1 MSGGTRVVAIVVVLA
16 AGGCA
21 GTGSRPPRPQLLGAA
36 ELAGVAAT
44 TRVPAVTDRWWAA
57 FQDPQLDALIDEAL
71 AHSPTLAE
79 ARARLGS
86 AEALA
91 TVARAARSV
100 AGNLSASVERER
112 LSEQGLYPP
121 PYAGATLNLGQI
133 GVDLSYELDLTG
145 RTQAR
150 VAASEASAN
159 AARYDLAAA
168 RLALAAAVARA
179 YLKFDRS
186 HALEDTVRESAARR
200 REVLALTEQRV
211 RAGLD
216 TVLEVEQARAALAV
230 ADGDLASIAEERALD
245 ANQLAALVGAGPGRG
260 ALLTRPTLATAPP
273 PPVPAELP
281 ADLLGRRPDVAAER
295 SRVLAAASNV
305 RVAETDFYPNINLN
319 ALLGVQSIELG
330 SLISSAA
337 RIWDVGPALSLPLF
351 DGGRLRG
358 QLAGRDADYQ
368 AAVARYN
375 ATVLDAFHDVAD
387 AVTSLRLL
395 DREQAASEAAVAAL
409 EHGYQLALA
418 RYRGGLSNY
427 LTVLIAEEQLLA
439 QRRLAVELDA
449 RRADLAVVLYRA
461 LGGGFSA

>member
-1 MSGGTRVVAIVVVLA
+1 MSGRATAAAIAVMLA

-21 GTGSRPPRPQLLGAA
+21 ATGPRPPPPRMLGTA
-36 ELAGVAAT
+36 ELAGVAET
-44 TRVPAVTDRWWAA
+44 TRVPTVADRWWTA

-71 AHSPTLAE
+71 ERSPTLAE
-79 ARARLGS
+79 ARARLAS

-91 TVARAARSV
+91 TVARAARSA
-100 AGNLSASVERER
+100 AGSLTASVERER
-112 LSEQGLYPP
+112 LSAEGLYPP
-121 PYAGATLNLGQI
+121 PYAGATLNLGQV

-150 VAASEASAN
+150 VAASEAMSVAV
-159 AARYDLAAA
+159 RHDLAVA
-168 RLALAAAVARA
+168 RLSLAAAVARA
-179 YLKFDRS
+179 YLRLDRS
-186 HALEDTVRESAARR
+186 HALEDTVRDSAARR

-216 TVLEVEQARAALAV
+216 TALEVEQARAALAA
-230 ADGDLASIAEERALD
+230 ADSDLASIAEERALV

-260 ALLTRPTLATAPP
+260 DALRRPALAAAPP

-305 RVAETDFYPNINLN
+305 RVAETEFYPNINLT
-319 ALLGVQSIELG
+319 ASLGFQSIELG
-330 SLISSAA
+330 SLIGGAT
-337 RIWDVGPALSLPLF
+337 RTWDVGPALSLPLF

-358 QLAGRDADYQ
+358 QLAARDADYQ

-387 AVTSLRLL
+387 ALASLRFL
-395 DREQAASEAAVAAL
+395 DREQAASGTAVAAL
-409 EHGYQLALA
+409 ERAYQLALV
-418 RYRGGLSNY
+418 RYRAGLTNY
-427 LTVLIAEEQLLA
+427 LTVLIAEDRLLA
-439 QRRLAVELDA
+439 QRRISVDLDA